1 MKKIFTLF
9 LTMTLFGIGNAQ
21 VSFTPSPI
29 STTGAERAVV
39 DMNGDFLDDLV
50 SVTATNIQIYYQQP
64 DGSFVETNIA
74 TSPAANTPSWSLAA
88 ADFDKNGFVDLLY
101 GGASGVT
108 FMRAKN
114 NGSAYEEVTFP
125 EYVFSQ
131 RSNFVDINNDGHL
144 DAFVC
149 HDVAPN
155 VYYIN
160 NGDGTFTFHQGGIGD
175 YPTGGNYGSV
185 WIDYDNDGDMDCF
198 IAKCNVNGDVN
209 ERSENQLYQNDGA
222 GNFVEVGDATGLKDE
237 MQTWSSTWADFDND
251 GFLDVFIGSS
261 DGNFTHKLN
270 RNNGDG
276 TFTDISASTGI
287 HALTITGIENCSYD
301 FNNDGFVDIASN
313 GNILL
318 NNGDLT
324 FTLVQHAI
332 PNNNGSFGD
341 LNNDGFIDSFTG
353 ENIYYNDANAN
364 HWITINTIGVE
375 SNINGIG
382 ARVAITSD
390 LGSQIR
396 EVRSGEG
403 FKYMSTLNTHFG
415 LGADTEIATLTISW
429 PSGIIDTLENV
440 TVDQVISVVE
450 GSTVLGLEGNL
461 VNNLI
466 LYPNPTEGI
475 LNLGNLTDF
484 TNPAFSIFDVQ
495 GKKIM
500 GAKVDLNAIDVSNL
514 PIGNYIL
521 RIHDGNIIKTQ
532 RFIKK

>member
-1 MKKIFTLF
+1 MKKLCTLF
-9 LTMTLFGIGNAQ
+9 LTISMIGIGNAQ
-21 VSFTPSPI
+21 VSFTSTPV
-29 STTGAERAVV
+29 STTGSERAVV

-50 SVTATNIQIYYQQP
+50 SVTATNVQIYYQQP
-64 DGSFVETNIA
+64 DGSFIESNI
-74 TSPAANTPSWSLAA
+74 TTTPANHTPSWSLAA
-88 ADFDKNGFVDLLY
+88 ADFDKNGFTDLLY
-101 GGASGVT
+101 GGNNGVT
-108 FMRAKN
+108 FMKAH
-114 NGSAYEEVTFP
+114 NGGNGFNEVSFP

-149 HDVAPN
+149 HDVAPS

-160 NGDGTFTFHQGGIGD
+160 NGDGTFTFHQGNIGD

-185 WIDYDNDGDMDCF
+185 WIDYDNDGDMDVF

-209 ERSENQLYQNDGA
+209 ARSENQLYENDGA
-222 GNFVEVGDATGLKDE
+222 GNFIEVGEVTGLRDK

-251 GFLDVFIGSS
+251 GFLDVFVGSS
-261 DGNFTHKLN
+261 DSSFTHKLN
-270 RNNGDG
+270 RNNGDK
-276 TFTDISASTGI
+276 TFTDISDTTGI
-287 HALTITGIENCSYD
+287 HALNTTGIENCSYD

-324 FTLVQHAI
+324 FTLIPLAL
-332 PNNNGSFGD
+332 PNNNGSLGD
-341 LNNDGFIDSFTG
+341 LNNDGFIDSFAEG
-353 ENIYYNDANAN
+353 RIYYNDANTN

-382 ARVAITSD
+382 ARVTITSN

-415 LGADTEIATLTISW
+415 LGQDTEIITLTISW
-429 PSGIIDTLENV
+429 PSGIVDTLENV
-440 TVDQVISVVE
+440 AVDQVLTVVE
-450 GSTVLGLEGNL
+450 GSTILGLNDNL
-461 VNNLI
+461 VSNLI
-466 LYPNPTEGI
+466 LYPNPTQNI

-484 TNPAFSIFDVQ
+484 KNPAFSIFDVQ
-495 GKKIM
+495 GKKVM
-500 GAKVDLNAIDVSNL
+500 DGKLSENTIDVSKL
-514 PIGNYIL
+514 AIGNYIL
-521 RIHDGNIIKTQ
+521 KIHDNKSIKTQ